1 MTQKFKIQFEGLHGH
16 LVSYTAALGELRA
29 YLLPGWLALWESDS
43 QGDILSLLSPELVD
57 RYRKLLR
64 QEGP

>member
-16 LVSYTAALGELRA
+16 LVSYSAALGELRA
-29 YLLPGWLALWESDS
+29 DLLPGWLALWESDS